1 MLAKKLTPLLRQYL
15 DIKQQYNDCLI
26 FFRLGDFYELFFED
40 AEIAAKTLSI
50 TLTKRGQVDG
60 EDIPMCGVPHHHGDS
75 YLAKLLKNGFKV
87 AICEQVETP
96 EESKK
101 RGYKEIIKRK
111 VVRIATP
118 GTLTEEKELISP
130 ENNYLMSVTF
140 FNTHFNIVYADIS
153 TGEISIKKVLR
164 ENEVLDIIE
173 SILPSEIIL
182 PKFNIA
188 LNKFFWK
195 IVPALTL
202 LIFSLFSSSGC
213 PTKVLLI
220 FSLSKYFFSKLN
232 NNNIWSR
239 NFLKFLTLPSLHTH
253 TCGAT

>member
-101 RGYKEIIKRK
+101 RGYKEIIKSSAFCSDK
-111 VVRIATP
+111 DQLI
-118 GTLTEEKELISP
+118 KENQI
-130 ENNYLMSVTF
+130 
-140 FNTHFNIVYADIS
+140 
-153 TGEISIKKVLR
+153 
-164 ENEVLDIIE
+164 
-173 SILPSEIIL
+173 
-182 PKFNIA
+182 
-188 LNKFFWK
+188 LNKNQ
-195 IVPALTL
+195 IIGIIPP
-202 LIFSLFSSSGC
+202 IG
-213 PTKVLLI
+213 
-220 FSLSKYFFSKLN
+220 
-232 NNNIWSR
+232 
-239 NFLKFLTLPSLHTH
+239 
-253 TCGAT
+253 GG